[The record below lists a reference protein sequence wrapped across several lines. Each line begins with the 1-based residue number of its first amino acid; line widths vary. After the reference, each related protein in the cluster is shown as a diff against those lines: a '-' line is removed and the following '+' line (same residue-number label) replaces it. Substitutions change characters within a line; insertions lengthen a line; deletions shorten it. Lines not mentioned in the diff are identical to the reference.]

1 MVLKLNLVELNES
14 NNNQRDDSHSSTVS
28 NDILIKKLRG
38 SRDLS
43 KIKDTRKKSYG
54 QKFPASRGGNPLPPQ
69 TPREKLKELDRQV
82 RIQRRDNFKGA
93 ISQGKSAI
101 SRKFKKGWKGSTLP
115 AEQAVQDT
123 AKWPDPGGSTHI
135 ISRGQKKVKGAK
147 PLKGEVHG
155 EEMDMARPVGE
166 GGNVTRNK
174 VATTLNKPQE
184 GGYKLTPETPPFQ
197 SHDDNIRSLVK
208 LGNAYG
214 GTPSGKDKAHPA
226 KKPIGRQSQKKA
238 DVSKPP
244 LSGTTYSQR

>member
-1 MVLKLNLVELNES
+1 MMVRTLHRVELNES
-14 NNNQRDDSHSSTVS
+14 NNDQRDDSHSSTVS

-38 SRDLS
+38 SRDT
-43 KIKDTRKKSYG
+43 KDLEVE
-54 QKFPASRGGNPLPPQ
+54 GGEGL
-69 TPREKLKELDRQV
+69 TPREKLKLFNRQG
-82 RIQRRDNFKGA
+82 RLLRRKNMEAA
-93 ISQGKSAI
+93 INHGQWAI
-101 SRKFKKGWKGSTLP
+101 SRKFKKGWKGAKLP
-115 AEQAVQDT
+115 AEKAALEQ
-123 AKWPDPGGSTHI
+123 AKWPNPGGSTHI

-226 KKPIGRQSQKKA
+226 KKPIGRQSQKKV
-238 DVSKPP
+238 DVNKPP

>member
-1 MVLKLNLVELNES
+1 MVRILHRVELNES

-38 SRDLS
+38 SRNMDDLDDPRRS
-43 KIKDTRKKSYG
+43 GLGLKPRPK
-54 QKFPASRGGNPLPPQ
+54 L
-69 TPREKLKELDRQV
+69 TPKEKLKELDRQV

-93 ISQGKSAI
+93 IQQGKSAI

-147 PLKGEVHG
+147 ALKGEVHG

-166 GGNVTRNK
+166 GGEVTRNR

-184 GGYKLTPETPPFQ
+184 GGHQVVPKTSPFQ

-208 LGNAYG
+208 LGNEYA
-214 GTPSGKDKAHPA
+214 GTPSRKDRMPEKRKGPRRPSV
-226 KKPIGRQSQKKA
+226 KIER
-238 DVSKPP
+238 
-244 LSGTTYSQR
+244 